1 LLGPGEAGKSTVA
14 KQLRLIHTGSW
25 DHNDRLEYKEIIINN
40 IVKSIREV
48 IEAMTEFGYKLSK
61 ENESIVSQL
70 HQMETL
76 NSKWAE
82 LYSVLLKDKAIEQ
95 TLNRSSE
102 FLLKESAPYY
112 FSELKRIASP
122 EYIPSD
128 ADILRS
134 RQKTTAVIETYFEV
148 DKIMF
153 KVIDVGGQ
161 RSLRK
166 KWIHLF
172 QDVTAVLYCASLAC
186 YNMQLRESRDINQF
200 DDCLQLFSEII
211 NTRWFVNTPVILFL
225 NKTDL
230 FKEKLLTAPLNM
242 YFPDYKGSP
251 GDFEE
256 SINFMKRKFLSQ
268 NKNPDKLIL
277 SHITCATDSNSII
290 TVFRAVRTFILNQ
303 VLNGVL

>member
-1 LLGPGEAGKSTVA
+1 MNNYPSPHDIHRILKAEQKSNKEIEKLLEGEREKFNRAITLLLLGPGEAGKSTVA

-25 DHNDRLEYKEIIINN
+25 DHNERLEYKEIIINN

-134 RQKTTAVIETYFEV
+134 RQKNHSSH
-148 DKIMF
+148 
-153 KVIDVGGQ
+153 
-161 RSLRK
+161 RN
-166 KWIHLF
+166 LF
-172 QDVTAVLYCASLAC
+172 
-186 YNMQLRESRDINQF
+186 
-200 DDCLQLFSEII
+200 
-211 NTRWFVNTPVILFL
+211 
-225 NKTDL
+225 
-230 FKEKLLTAPLNM
+230 
-242 YFPDYKGSP
+242 
-251 GDFEE
+251 
-256 SINFMKRKFLSQ
+256 
-268 NKNPDKLIL
+268 
-277 SHITCATDSNSII
+277 
-290 TVFRAVRTFILNQ
+290 
-303 VLNGVL
+303 